1 MNIAGQWTYLS
12 TILLV
17 SPDELHFVP
26 QHITCTFC
34 RLNPSGLQDCEP
46 INTKRDQVNGSSSSP
61 SFTSPNRIGK

>member
-17 SPDELHFVP
+17 SPDELHIVP

-34 RLNPSGLQDCEP
+34 RLNPSRLQDCEP
-46 INTKRDQVNGSSSSP
+46 FPLSKKNQYKDRQ
-61 SFTSPNRIGK
+61 GKW